1 MAHNKAAIS
10 SLRETVSSFADNH
23 QQSLRQQQKNSL
35 STFVIAQAPKKQSP
49 IPPIT
54 EAEVRDEGRSAAAKK
69 KRLLPLKISVKKWME
84 VDELGGIKRP
94 RYSIVENVVVDE
106 RKGFDLVC
114 FAMFN
119 LYFEL

>member
-54 EAEVRDEGRSAAAKK
+54 AAEGQDEGRSAAAKK